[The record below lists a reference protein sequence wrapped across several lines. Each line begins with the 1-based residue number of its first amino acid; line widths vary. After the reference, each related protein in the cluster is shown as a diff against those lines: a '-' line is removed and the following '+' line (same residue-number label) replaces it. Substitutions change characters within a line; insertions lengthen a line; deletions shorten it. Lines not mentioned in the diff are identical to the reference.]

1 MENIELQEGS
11 ELKKG
16 KYVASVKRDEKLL
29 KTFVK
34 FSNQARH
41 PRTTVYM
48 ITVGAM
54 LIALPIANKGIA
66 LPGVI
71 ICYVMGTLMVLI
83 GLFRHYI
90 GTYMLK
96 SNPQTKLGEEITYIF
111 GNTDIKTDKAGVIE
125 KLGSYSKIYRLW
137 EDEKHFYIGIN
148 EDDLV
153 VLPKNDFIT
162 GEVSEFRDF
171 LLEKSGA
178 TYTWQPTRID
188 NVIKHNIN
196 QFKWNMQKQREEA
209 QQRAEER
216 VQKRNKK

>member
-16 KYVASVKRDEKLL
+16 KYVVSVKRDEKLL

-34 FSNQARH
+34 FSNQVRH

-71 ICYVMGTLMVLI
+71 ICYVMGTLMVLM

-90 GTYMLK
+90 GMHMLK
-96 SNPQTKLGEEITYIF
+96 SNPETKLGEEITYIF
-111 GNTDIKTDKAGVIE
+111 GNTDIKTDKSGVIE

-137 EDEKHFYIGIN
+137 ESEKIFYIGIN

-153 VLPKNDFIT
+153 VLPKENF
-162 GEVSEFRDF
+162 VSGDAREFRDF

-178 TYTWQPTRID
+178 IYTWQPTRID

-196 QFKWNMQKQREEA
+196 QFKWRMQKQREEA
-209 QQRAEER
+209 EQRAEER
-216 VQKRNKK
+216 AQKRKKK